1 MATKTAENNII
12 KLSFTRLKC
21 INERK
26 IFQWSVLT
34 VSQLFM
40 QMIMHL

>member
-1 MATKTAENNII
+1 MATETAENNIT
-12 KLSFTRLKC
+12 KLSFTTLQC